1 MNVEMFGKTLA
12 LRNDGV
18 GCVTSIEIIINNND
32 YACLA
37 RLTYTDHKFQTH
49 KRFKRALFI
58 GTKHNV
64 RILGVIS
71 YIKLQ
76 NDTYTTDKR

>member
-1 MNVEMFGKTLA
+1 MNVEMFGKMLA

-37 RLTYTDHKFQTH
+37 RLTYTDHKLQTR
-49 KRFKRALFI
+49 KRFKRTLFLRI
-58 GTKHNV
+58 KHNM
-64 RILGVIS
+64 RILG
-71 YIKLQ
+71 
-76 NDTYTTDKR
+76 